1 MLTTH
6 RFAALAMVLLLAGCE
21 ASTAPAIKSE
31 RPVQVQR
38 VAFESENAVARIR
51 RRGAGAP

>member
-6 RFAALAMVLLLAGCE
+6 RLAALAMVLLLAGCE
-21 ASTAPAIKSE
+21 AATAPAIKSE

-38 VAFESENAVARIR
+38 VAFESENVGARIR